1 MKNSFT
7 RVAIYGAAG
16 RMGRALIEA
25 VINSASV
32 NLGSA
37 IVRPGSPLIDSDAGN
52 LIGAAN
58 TGVLVTDNLLAVLPD
73 FDVLID
79 FSSIEACLVN
89 AKICKEHRKG
99 MVIGTTGFDDN
110 QKQQLQ
116 STSEQSALCIA
127 SNFSTGV
134 NLCFGLIDI
143 AAQVLG
149 QEVDIEISEAH
160 HKNKI
165 DAPSG
170 TALNMGQIVAESL
183 GLNLDDVA
191 VYGREG
197 QTGARPKNTIGF
209 STVRAGDIVGDHTVT
224 FASEGERIEITH
236 KASSR
241 MSFAR
246 GAVKAAD
253 WISNKKNGVYDMQDV
268 LGLKS

>member
-1 MKNSFT
+1 MKNNT
-7 RVAIYGAAG
+7 IRVAVYGAAG
-16 RMGRALIEA
+16 RMGRSLIEA
-25 VINSASV
+25 VIKNDSV
-32 NLGSA
+32 KLGAA

-52 LIGAAN
+52 LIGIAD
-58 TGVLVTDNLLAVLPD
+58 TGVAVTDNLLAALPD

-79 FSSIEACLVN
+79 FSSIEASLVN
-89 AKICKEHRKG
+89 SQICKEHSKG

-110 QKQQLQ
+110 QKQQL
-116 STSEQSALCIA
+116 TSASRQSALCIA

-134 NLCFGLIDI
+134 NLCFGLIDL
-143 AAQVLG
+143 AAQILG

-170 TALNMGQIVAESL
+170 TALNMGEIIAESL
-183 GLNLDDVA
+183 GLNFDDVA

-197 QTGARPKNTIGF
+197 QTGKRSKNTIGF
-209 STVRAGDIVGDHTVT
+209 STLRAGDIVGDHTVT
-224 FASEGERIEITH
+224 FASDGERIEITH

-246 GAVKAAD
+246 GAVKAAN
-253 WISNKKNGVYDMQDV
+253 WISSEKNGVYDMQDV
-268 LGLKS
+268 LGLK